1 MAVTSIWSVKGWLG
15 KVVIYIQNTDKTTN
29 PDYIKM
35 SEMTDKEEQSLSDV
49 IAYAVDQ
56 EKTNEKSDN
65 FNIDNEDIPI
75 MQQYVSGVNC
85 TPMTA
90 RSEML
95 AIKKRY
101 GKDEGIMAF
110 HGYQSFAPYDDITP
124 DTAHKMGILLAEE
137 LWGDRFQVLVAT
149 HLDKENHL
157 HNHFVVNSVSF
168 IDGLRYHRT
177 KKDYYNMR
185 TASDKLCRQFGLSV
199 IENAEYVKS
208 KHYGEWKAEKEGR
221 PTWRGLIKSDIDKAI
236 AKSLTEKQFYHYLKE
251 MGYAIKFGKDIT
263 VRPQG
268 KDRGMKLARNLG
280 NEYTKEAICRRILNN
295 HKVKAEKP
303 YENRTVFYR
312 LSGNHKA
319 SKKIGGLRGLYFYY
333 CYLLGVL
340 PKKHS
345 VNPNKVRL
353 IIREDLIKLDEI
365 NKETRLLCR
374 NHIDTAGQLFSYKEN
389 LQSRME
395 QFNDTRQ
402 HLRYKS
408 RNIKDNEKLSE
419 IKLEIADMT
428 KQIGEF
434 RKEVMLCDGII
445 KRSNIMKDK
454 IESVRQEKEERMN
467 EHIRRSR

>member
-15 KVVIYIQNTDKTTN
+15 KVVIYIQNPDKTTN

-35 SEMTDKEEQSLSDV
+35 PEMTDKEEQSLSDV

-95 AIKKRY
+95 AVKKRY

-236 AKSLTEKQFYHYLKE
+236 SESWTEKQFYHYLKE

-263 VRPQG
+263 VKPQG

-280 NEYTKEAICRRILNN
+280 EEYTKEAICRRILNN

-303 YENRTVFYR
+303 YENKTVFYR

-353 IIREDLIKLDEI
+353 IIREDLIKLDKI

-374 NHIDTAGQLFSYKEN
+374 NHIDTAGQLFSHKEN

-395 QFNDTRQ
+395 QFIDTRQ

-419 IKLEIADMT
+419 IKSEIADMT
-428 KQIGEF
+428 KQIGEL

>member
-15 KVVIYIQNTDKTTN
+15 KVVIYIQNPEKTTN

-35 SEMTDKEEQSLSDV
+35 LGITDIEEQSLSDV
-49 IAYAVDQ
+49 IAYAVNQ
-56 EKTNEKSDN
+56 EKTNNKADSP
-65 FNIDNEDIPI
+65 NIDNEDIPI
-75 MQQYVSGVNC
+75 MQQYVTGVNC

-90 RSEML
+90 RAEMM
-95 AIKKRY
+95 AVKKRY

-110 HGYQSFAPYDDITP
+110 HGYQSFAPYDNITP
-124 DTAHKMGILLAEE
+124 DIAHRVGILLAEE
-137 LWGDRFQVLVAT
+137 LWGNRFQVLIAT

-185 TASDKLCRQFGLSV
+185 TVSDKLCRQFGLSV
-199 IENAEYVKS
+199 IETAEYGKS
-208 KHYGEWKAEKEGR
+208 KHYGEWKAEKEER
-221 PTWRGLIKSDIDKAI
+221 PTWRGLIKFNIDNAI
-236 AKSLTEKQFYHYLKE
+236 SKSYTEKQFYHYLKE
-251 MGYAIKFGKDIT
+251 MGYSLKFGKDIT

-280 NEYTKEAICRRILNN
+280 DEYTKEAICRRILNN
-295 HKVKAEKP
+295 YKVIDDKSYKS
-303 YENRTVFYR
+303 RTVFYR
-312 LSGNHKA
+312 LSGNYKT

-345 VNPNKVRL
+345 VSPSKVRL
-353 IIREDLIKLDEI
+353 IIREDLIKLDKI

-374 NHIDTAGQLFSYKEN
+374 NHIDTVGQLFSYKEN
-389 LQSRME
+389 LQVSMK
-395 QFNDTRQ
+395 QFIDKRQ
-402 HLRYKS
+402 RLRYKS
-408 RNIKDNEKLSE
+408 RNIKDMKTLSE
-419 IKLEIADMT
+419 IKTEISDMT
-428 KQIGEF
+428 KQICEL
-434 RKEVMLCDGII
+434 RKDVKLCDGIMQRSVTI
-445 KRSNIMKDK
+445 KEKLKSIQ
-454 IESVRQEKEERMN
+454 QEKEERMN

>member
-15 KVVIYIQNTDKTTN
+15 KVVIYIQNPDKTTN
-29 PDYIKM
+29 PDYIKIPK
-35 SEMTDKEEQSLSDV
+35 MTDKEEQSLTDV

-56 EKTNEKSDN
+56 EKTNGKSDN
-65 FNIDNEDIPI
+65 LNLDNEDIPI

-95 AIKKRY
+95 AVKKRY

-199 IENAEYVKS
+199 IENAEYGKS

-389 LQSRME
+389 LQVSMK
-395 QFNDTRQ
+395 QLVDKRQ

-419 IKLEIADMT
+419 IKSEIADMT
-428 KQIGEF
+428 KQIGEL
-434 RKEVMLCDGII
+434 RKEVKLCDGII

>member
-15 KVVIYIQNTDKTTN
+15 KVVIYIQNPDKTTN
-29 PDYIKM
+29 PDYIKIPK
-35 SEMTDKEEQSLSDV
+35 MTDKEEQSLTDV

-56 EKTNEKSDN
+56 EKTNGKSDN
-65 FNIDNEDIPI
+65 LNLDNEDIPI

-90 RSEML
+90 RSKML
-95 AIKKRY
+95 AVKKRY

-199 IENAEYVKS
+199 IENAEYGKS

-395 QFNDTRQ
+395 QFIDTRQ

-419 IKLEIADMT
+419 IKSEIADMT
-428 KQIGEF
+428 KQIGEL

>member
-15 KVVIYIQNTDKTTN
+15 KVVIYIQNPNKTTN
-29 PDYIKM
+29 PDFIKIP
-35 SEMTDKEEQSLSDV
+35 EMTDKEEQSLSDV

-56 EKTNEKSDN
+56 EKTNGKSDN
-65 FNIDNEDIPI
+65 LNIDNEDIPI

-95 AIKKRY
+95 AVKKRY

-185 TASDKLCRQFGLSV
+185 TASDELCHQFGLSV
-199 IENAEYVKS
+199 IENAEYGKS

-221 PTWRGLIKSDIDKAI
+221 PTWRGLIKSDIDNAI
-236 AKSLTEKQFYHYLKE
+236 AKSWTEKQFYHYLKE

-295 HKVKAEKP
+295 YKVKAEKP

-312 LSGNHKA
+312 LSGNYKA

-340 PKKHS
+340 PKKRS
-345 VNPNKVRL
+345 VYPNKVRL

-389 LQSRME
+389 LQVSM
-395 QFNDTRQ
+395 QQLVDKRQ

-419 IKLEIADMT
+419 IKSEIADMT
-428 KQIGEF
+428 KQICEL
-434 RKEVMLCDGII
+434 RKEVKLCDGII
-445 KRSNIMKDK
+445 QRSDIMKEK
-454 IESVRQEKEERMN
+454 LKSVQQEKEERMN

>member
-15 KVVIYIQNTDKTTN
+15 KVVIYVQNPEKTTD
-29 PDYIKM
+29 PDFIKIP
-35 SEMTDKEEQSLSDV
+35 EMTDKDEQSLSDV
-49 IAYAVDQ
+49 IAYAVSL
-56 EKTNEKSDN
+56 EKTNGKADN
-65 FNIDNEDIPI
+65 LNIDNEDIPI

-90 RSEML
+90 RDEML
-95 AIKKRY
+95 AVKKRY

-110 HGYQSFAPYDDITP
+110 HGYQSFAPYDNITP
-124 DTAHKMGILLAEE
+124 DMAHKMGILLAEK
-137 LWGDRFQVLVAT
+137 LWGERFQVLVAT

-199 IENAEYVKS
+199 IENAEYGKS

-236 AKSLTEKQFYHYLKE
+236 AKSWTEKQFYHYLKE
-251 MGYAIKFGKDIT
+251 MGYALKFGKDIT
-263 VRPQG
+263 VRPEG

-280 NEYTKEAICRRILNN
+280 EEYTREAICRRILNN
-295 HKVKAEKP
+295 YKVKAEKP
-303 YENRTVFYR
+303 YKSKTVFYR
-312 LSGNHKA
+312 LLGNHKT

-340 PKKHS
+340 PKKHAVS
-345 VNPNKVRL
+345 PNRVRL
-353 IIREDLIKLDEI
+353 IIREDLIKLDKI

-374 NHIDTAGQLFSYKEN
+374 NRIDTAGQLFSYKEN

-395 QFNDTRQ
+395 QFIDTRQ

-408 RNIKDNEKLSE
+408 RNIKDKEKLSE
-419 IKLEIADMT
+419 IKTEIADMT
-428 KQIGEF
+428 KQIGEL

-445 KRSNIMKDK
+445 KRSDIMKDK
-454 IESVRQEKEERMN
+454 IKSVQQEKEERMN

>member
-1 MAVTSIWSVKGWLG
+1 
-15 KVVIYIQNTDKTTN
+15 
-29 PDYIKM
+29 
-35 SEMTDKEEQSLSDV
+35 
-49 IAYAVDQ
+49 
-56 EKTNEKSDN
+56 
-65 FNIDNEDIPI
+65 
-75 MQQYVSGVNC
+75 
-85 TPMTA
+85 
-90 RSEML
+90 
-95 AIKKRY
+95 
-101 GKDEGIMAF
+101 
-110 HGYQSFAPYDDITP
+110 
-124 DTAHKMGILLAEE
+124 
-137 LWGDRFQVLVAT
+137 
-149 HLDKENHL
+149 
-157 HNHFVVNSVSF
+157 
-168 IDGLRYHRT
+168 
-177 KKDYYNMR
+177 MR

-236 AKSLTEKQFYHYLKE
+236 SESWTEKQFYHYLKE

-263 VRPQG
+263 VKPQG

-280 NEYTKEAICRRILNN
+280 EEYTKEAICRRILNN

-303 YENRTVFYR
+303 YENKTVFYR

-353 IIREDLIKLDEI
+353 IIREDLIKLDKI

-395 QFNDTRQ
+395 QFIDTRQ

-419 IKLEIADMT
+419 IKSEIADMT
-428 KQIGEF
+428 KQIGEL

>member
-15 KVVIYIQNTDKTTN
+15 KVVIYIQNPDKTTN
-29 PDYIKM
+29 PDYIKIP
-35 SEMTDKEEQSLSDV
+35 EMTDKEEQSLSDV

-263 VRPQG
+263 VKPQG

-280 NEYTKEAICRRILNN
+280 EEYTREAICRRILNN

-303 YENRTVFYR
+303 YENKTVFYR

-353 IIREDLIKLDEI
+353 IIREDLIKFDKI

-374 NHIDTAGQLFSYKEN
+374 NHIDTAGQLFLYKEN

-395 QFNDTRQ
+395 QFIDTRQ

-419 IKLEIADMT
+419 IKSEIADMT
-428 KQIGEF
+428 KQIGEL

>member
-15 KVVIYIQNTDKTTN
+15 KVVIYIQNPEKTTN

-35 SEMTDKEEQSLSDV
+35 LGITDIEEQSLSDV
-49 IAYAVDQ
+49 IAYAVNQ
-56 EKTNEKSDN
+56 EKTNNKADSP
-65 FNIDNEDIPI
+65 NIDNEDIPI
-75 MQQYVSGVNC
+75 MQQYVTGVNC

-90 RSEML
+90 RAEMM
-95 AIKKRY
+95 AVKKRY

-110 HGYQSFAPYDDITP
+110 HGYQSFAPYDNITP
-124 DTAHKMGILLAEE
+124 DIAHRVGILLAEE
-137 LWGDRFQVLVAT
+137 LWGNRFQVLIAT

-185 TASDKLCRQFGLSV
+185 TVSDKLCCQFGLSV
-199 IENAEYVKS
+199 IETAEYGKS
-208 KHYGEWKAEKEGR
+208 KHYGEWKAEKEER
-221 PTWRGLIKSDIDKAI
+221 PTWRGLIKFDIDNAI
-236 AKSLTEKQFYHYLKE
+236 SKSYTEKQFYHYLKE
-251 MGYAIKFGKDIT
+251 MGYSLKFGKDIT

-280 NEYTKEAICRRILNN
+280 DEYTKEAICRRILNN
-295 HKVKAEKP
+295 YKVIDDKSYKS
-303 YENRTVFYR
+303 RTVFYR
-312 LSGNHKA
+312 LSGNYKT

-345 VNPNKVRL
+345 VSPSKVRL
-353 IIREDLIKLDEI
+353 IIREDLIKIDKI

-374 NHIDTAGQLFSYKEN
+374 NHIDTVGQLFSYKEN
-389 LQSRME
+389 LQVSMK
-395 QFNDTRQ
+395 QLIDKRQ
-402 HLRYKS
+402 RLRYKS
-408 RNIKDNEKLSE
+408 RNIKDMKTLSE
-419 IKLEIADMT
+419 IKTEISDMT
-428 KQIGEF
+428 KQICEL
-434 RKEVMLCDGII
+434 RKDVKLCDGIMQRSVTI
-445 KRSNIMKDK
+445 KEKLK
-454 IESVRQEKEERMN
+454 SVQQEKEERMN